1 MAYLLIAVLIWASS
15 FIVGKFAVAEFDP
28 IQIMQIRLTFAAL
41 VAFPFVVR
49 VYTKIPKKH
58 SLKVWLVSF
67 LTLPL
72 CVILQFSG
80 LKLTSAASAVALLG
94 LNPLL
99 TVLMG
104 YFCFKKQATRLDF
117 ILSLFACVG
126 ILIMAAGSDDNGSI
140 NVLGLL
146 LVTLG
151 SLSFIVGMYLSKDI
165 LQSVKVTDLTY
176 VMLVQ
181 GAITALPITLLF
193 TTDWQLPTSLS
204 AWASVAYLGIIC
216 SLLAML
222 LWNKG
227 ISQSS
232 PILAGILL
240 ALEPVFGLLM
250 ALVFLSEQLSLI
262 TWIGIIIVICTA
274 LLSVFL
280 PMMKKYQR
288 LSNTAQ

>member
-1 MAYLLIAVLIWASS
+1 MLYLLTATLIWASS
-15 FIVGKFAVAEFDP
+15 FIVGKVAIAEFDP
-28 IQIMQIRLTFAAL
+28 VQIMQIRLTLAAFIAL
-41 VAFPFVVR
+41 PFFMR
-49 VYTKIPKKH
+49 AYRKIQKNQQI
-58 SLKVWLVSF
+58 KVWLIAF
-67 LTLPL
+67 LIFPL

-99 TVLMG
+99 TVLVG
-104 YFCFKKQATRLDF
+104 YFCFNKQATRLDF

-151 SLSFIVGMYLSKDI
+151 SLSFIIGMYLSKGI
-165 LQSVKVTDLTY
+165 LQSVKVTDLTNIT
-176 VMLVQ
+176 LVQ

-193 TTDWQLPTSLS
+193 AEDWQLPTSLS

-216 SLLAML
+216 SSLAML

-262 TWIGIIIVICTA
+262 TWVGIIIVICTA

-280 PMMKKYQR
+280 PMMKRYKR
-288 LSNTAQ
+288 SF

>member
-1 MAYLLIAVLIWASS
+1 MLYLLIATLIWASS
-15 FIVGKFAVAEFDP
+15 FIVGKVAIAEFDP
-28 IQIMQIRLTFAAL
+28 VQIMQIRLTLAAFIAL
-41 VAFPFVVR
+41 PFFMR
-49 VYTKIPKKH
+49 AYRKIQKNQQI
-58 SLKVWLVSF
+58 KVWLIAF
-67 LTLPL
+67 LTFPL

-99 TVLMG
+99 TVLVG
-104 YFCFKKQATRLDF
+104 YFCFNKQATGLDF

-126 ILIMAAGSDDNGSI
+126 ILIMAAGSDDSGSI
-140 NVLGLL
+140 NMLGLL

-151 SLSFIVGMYLSKDI
+151 SLSFIIGMYLSKDI
-165 LQSVKVTDLTY
+165 LQSVKVTDLTNIT
-176 VMLVQ
+176 LVQ
-181 GAITALPITLLF
+181 GTITALPITLLF
-193 TTDWQLPTSLS
+193 AEDWQLPTSLS

-216 SLLAML
+216 SSLAML

-262 TWIGIIIVICTA
+262 TWVGIIIVICTA

-280 PMMKKYQR
+280 PMMKRYKR
-288 LSNTAQ
+288 SF

>member
-1 MAYLLIAVLIWASS
+1 MVYLLIATLIWASS
-15 FIVGKFAVAEFDP
+15 FIVGKVAIAEFDP
-28 IQIMQIRLTFAAL
+28 VQIMQIRLTLAAFIAL
-41 VAFPFVVR
+41 PFFMR
-49 VYTKIPKKH
+49 AYQKIQKNQKI
-58 SLKVWLVSF
+58 KVWLIAF
-67 LTLPL
+67 LTFPL

-99 TVLMG
+99 TVLVG

-117 ILSLFACVG
+117 ILSLFACFG
-126 ILIMAAGSDDNGSI
+126 ILIMAVGSDDSGSI

-151 SLSFIVGMYLSKDI
+151 SLSFIIGMYLSKDI
-165 LQSVKVTDLTY
+165 LQSVKVTDLTNIT
-176 VMLVQ
+176 LVQ

-193 TTDWQLPTSLS
+193 AEDWQLPTGLS
-204 AWASVAYLGIIC
+204 AWASVMYLGIIC
-216 SLLAML
+216 TSLAML

-250 ALVFLSEQLSLI
+250 ALLFLSEQLSFI

-280 PMMKKYQR
+280 PMMKRYKR
-288 LSNTAQ
+288 SF

>member
-1 MAYLLIAVLIWASS
+1 MVYLLIATLIWASS
-15 FIVGKFAVAEFDP
+15 FIVGKVAIAEFDP
-28 IQIMQIRLTFAAL
+28 VQIMQIRLTLAAFIAL
-41 VAFPFVVR
+41 PFFMR
-49 VYTKIPKKH
+49 AYRKIQKNQQI
-58 SLKVWLVSF
+58 KVWLIAF
-67 LTLPL
+67 LTFPL

-99 TVLMG
+99 TVLVG
-104 YFCFKKQATRLDF
+104 YFCFNKQATGLDF

-126 ILIMAAGSDDNGSI
+126 ILIMAAGSDDSGSI
-140 NVLGLL
+140 NMLGLL

-151 SLSFIVGMYLSKDI
+151 SLSFIIGMYFSKDI
-165 LQSVKVTDLTY
+165 LQSVKVTDLTNIT
-176 VMLVQ
+176 LVQ
-181 GAITALPITLLF
+181 GAITALPITLF
-193 TTDWQLPTSLS
+193 FAEDWQLPTGLS
-204 AWASVAYLGIIC
+204 AWASVMYLGIIC
-216 SLLAML
+216 TSLAML

-250 ALVFLSEQLSLI
+250 ALLFLSEQLSFI

-280 PMMKKYQR
+280 PMMKRYKR
-288 LSNTAQ
+288 SF

>member
-1 MAYLLIAVLIWASS
+1 MLYLLTATLIWASS
-15 FIVGKFAVAEFDP
+15 FIVGKVAIAEFDP
-28 IQIMQIRLTFAAL
+28 VQIMQIRLTLAAFIAL
-41 VAFPFVVR
+41 PFFMR
-49 VYTKIPKKH
+49 AYRKIQQNQH
-58 SLKVWLVSF
+58 IKVWLISF
-67 LTLPL
+67 LTFPL

-99 TVLMG
+99 TVLVG

-117 ILSLFACVG
+117 ILSLFACFG
-126 ILIMAAGSDDNGSI
+126 ILIMAVGSDDSGSI
-140 NVLGLL
+140 NILGLL

-165 LQSVKVTDLTY
+165 LQSVKVADLTNIT
-176 VMLVQ
+176 LVQ

-193 TTDWQLPTSLS
+193 AEDWQLPTAFSG
-204 AWASVAYLGIIC
+204 WASVVYLGIIC
-216 SLLAML
+216 TSLAMF

-250 ALVFLSEQLSLI
+250 ALLFLSEQLSFI

-280 PMMKKYQR
+280 PMMKRYKR
-288 LSNTAQ
+288 SF

>member
-1 MAYLLIAVLIWASS
+1 MLYLLIATLIWASS
-15 FIVGKFAVAEFDP
+15 FIVGKIAITAFDP
-28 IQIMQIRLTFAAL
+28 VQIMQIRLTLAAFIVL
-41 VAFPFVVR
+41 PFFMR
-49 VYTKIPKKH
+49 AYKTIQKH
-58 SLKVWLVSF
+58 QHIKVWLISF
-67 LTLPL
+67 LTFPL
-72 CVILQFSG
+72 CIILQFSG

-99 TVLMG
+99 TVLVG

-126 ILIMAAGSDDNGSI
+126 ILIMASGSDDNGSI

-151 SLSFIVGMYLSKDI
+151 SLSFIVGMYLSKEI
-165 LQSVKVTDLTY
+165 LQSVKVIDLTK
-176 VMLVQ
+176 VTLVQ
-181 GAITALPITLLF
+181 GAITALPITLF
-193 TTDWQLPTSLS
+193 FAQNWQLPTSLS
-204 AWASVAYLGIIC
+204 AWVSVAYLGIIC
-216 SLLAML
+216 TSLAIL

-250 ALVFLSEQLSLI
+250 ALVFLSERLSLI
-262 TWIGIIIVICTA
+262 TWVGIIIVICTA
-274 LLSVFL
+274 LLSVLL
-280 PMMKKYQR
+280 PMMKRYKR
-288 LSNTAQ
+288 SF

>member
-1 MAYLLIAVLIWASS
+1 MVYLLIATLIWASS
-15 FIVGKFAVAEFDP
+15 FIVGKVAIAEFDP
-28 IQIMQIRLTFAAL
+28 VQIMQIRLTLAAFIAL
-41 VAFPFVVR
+41 PFFMR
-49 VYTKIPKKH
+49 AYQKIQKNQQI
-58 SLKVWLVSF
+58 KVWIIAF
-67 LTLPL
+67 LTFPL

-99 TVLMG
+99 TVLVG

-117 ILSLFACVG
+117 ILSLFACFG
-126 ILIMAAGSDDNGSI
+126 ILIMAVGSDDSGSI

-151 SLSFIVGMYLSKDI
+151 SLSFIIGMYLSKDI
-165 LQSVKVTDLTY
+165 LQSVKVADLTNIT
-176 VMLVQ
+176 LVQ
-181 GAITALPITLLF
+181 GAITALPITLF
-193 TTDWQLPTSLS
+193 FAEDWQLPTSLS
-204 AWASVAYLGIIC
+204 AWASVMYLGIIC
-216 SLLAML
+216 TSLAML

-250 ALVFLSEQLSLI
+250 ALLFLSEQLSLV

-280 PMMKKYQR
+280 PMIKRYKR
-288 LSNTAQ
+288 SF

>member
-1 MAYLLIAVLIWASS
+1 MLYLLIATLIWASS
-15 FIVGKFAVAEFDP
+15 FIVGKVAISAFDP
-28 IQIMQIRLTFAAL
+28 VQIMQIRLTLAAFIAL
-41 VAFPFVVR
+41 PFFIPA
-49 VYTKIPKKH
+49 YKKIQKNQH
-58 SLKVWLVSF
+58 IKVWLISF
-67 LTLPL
+67 LTFPL
-72 CVILQFSG
+72 YVILQFSG
-80 LKLTSAASAVALLG
+80 LKLPSAASAVALLG

-99 TVLMG
+99 TVLVG

-117 ILSLFACVG
+117 ILSLFACLG
-126 ILIMAAGSDDNGSI
+126 ILIMASGSDDSGSI

-151 SLSFIVGMYLSKDI
+151 SLSFIVGMYLSKEI
-165 LQSVKVTDLTY
+165 LQSVKVIDLTKI
-176 VMLVQ
+176 MLVQ

-193 TTDWQLPTSLS
+193 AENWQLPTSLS

-216 SLLAML
+216 TSLAIL

-250 ALVFLSEQLSLI
+250 ALVFLSEQLSLV
-262 TWIGIIIVICTA
+262 TWVGIIIVICTA
-274 LLSVFL
+274 LLSVLL
-280 PMMKKYQR
+280 PMMKRYKR
-288 LSNTAQ
+288 LI

>member
-1 MAYLLIAVLIWASS
+1 MLYLLTATLIWASS
-15 FIVGKFAVAEFDP
+15 FIVGKVAIAEFDP
-28 IQIMQIRLTFAAL
+28 VQIMQIRLTLAAFIAL
-41 VAFPFVVR
+41 PFFMR
-49 VYTKIPKKH
+49 AYRKIQKNQQI
-58 SLKVWLVSF
+58 KVWLIAF
-67 LTLPL
+67 LTFPL

-99 TVLMG
+99 TVLVG
-104 YFCFKKQATRLDF
+104 YFCFNKQATRLDF

-151 SLSFIVGMYLSKDI
+151 SLSFIIGMYLSKGI
-165 LQSVKVTDLTY
+165 LQSVKVTDLTNIT
-176 VMLVQ
+176 LVQ

-193 TTDWQLPTSLS
+193 AEDWKLPTSLS

-216 SLLAML
+216 SSLAML

-262 TWIGIIIVICTA
+262 TWVGIIIVICTA

-280 PMMKKYQR
+280 PMMKRYKR
-288 LSNTAQ
+288 SF

>member
-1 MAYLLIAVLIWASS
+1 MLYLLTATLIWASS
-15 FIVGKFAVAEFDP
+15 FIVGKVAIAEFDP
-28 IQIMQIRLTFAAL
+28 VQIMQIRLTLAAFIAL
-41 VAFPFVVR
+41 PFFMR
-49 VYTKIPKKH
+49 AYRKIQKNQQI
-58 SLKVWLVSF
+58 KVWLIAF
-67 LTLPL
+67 FTFPL

-99 TVLMG
+99 TVLVG
-104 YFCFKKQATRLDF
+104 YFCFNKQATRLDF

-151 SLSFIVGMYLSKDI
+151 SLSFIIGMYLSKGI
-165 LQSVKVTDLTY
+165 LQSVKVTDLTNIT
-176 VMLVQ
+176 LVQ

-193 TTDWQLPTSLS
+193 AEDWQLPTSLS

-216 SLLAML
+216 SNLAML

-262 TWIGIIIVICTA
+262 TWVGIIIVICTA

-280 PMMKKYQR
+280 PMMKRYKR
-288 LSNTAQ
+288 SF

>member
-1 MAYLLIAVLIWASS
+1 MVYLLIATLIWASS
-15 FIVGKFAVAEFDP
+15 FIVGKVAIAEFDP
-28 IQIMQIRLTFAAL
+28 VQIMQIRLTLAAFIAL
-41 VAFPFVVR
+41 PFFMR
-49 VYTKIPKKH
+49 AYQKIQKNQQI
-58 SLKVWLVSF
+58 KVWLIAF
-67 LTLPL
+67 LTFPL

-99 TVLMG
+99 TVLVG

-117 ILSLFACVG
+117 ILSLFACFG
-126 ILIMAAGSDDNGSI
+126 ILIMAAGSDDSGSI
-140 NVLGLL
+140 NMLGLL

-151 SLSFIVGMYLSKDI
+151 SLSFIIGMYLSKDI
-165 LQSVKVTDLTY
+165 LQSVKVTDLTNIT
-176 VMLVQ
+176 LVQ
-181 GAITALPITLLF
+181 GAITALPITLF
-193 TTDWQLPTSLS
+193 FAEDWQLPTGLS
-204 AWASVAYLGIIC
+204 AWASVVYLGIIC
-216 SLLAML
+216 TSLAML

-250 ALVFLSEQLSLI
+250 ALLFLSEQLSFI

-280 PMMKKYQR
+280 PMMKRYKR
-288 LSNTAQ
+288 SF

>member
-1 MAYLLIAVLIWASS
+1 MLYLLTATLIWASS
-15 FIVGKFAVAEFDP
+15 FIVGKVAIAEFDP
-28 IQIMQIRLTFAAL
+28 VQIMQIRLTLAAFIAL
-41 VAFPFVVR
+41 PFFMR
-49 VYTKIPKKH
+49 AYRKIQKNQQI
-58 SLKVWLVSF
+58 KVWLIAF
-67 LTLPL
+67 LTFPL

-99 TVLMG
+99 TVLVG
-104 YFCFKKQATRLDF
+104 YFCFNKQATRLDF

-146 LVTLG
+146 IVTLG
-151 SLSFIVGMYLSKDI
+151 SLSFIIGMYLSKGI
-165 LQSVKVTDLTY
+165 LQSVKVTDLTNIT
-176 VMLVQ
+176 LVQ

-193 TTDWQLPTSLS
+193 AEDWQLPTSLS

-216 SLLAML
+216 SSLAML

-262 TWIGIIIVICTA
+262 TWVGIIIVICTA

-280 PMMKKYQR
+280 PMMKRYKR
-288 LSNTAQ
+288 SF

>member
-1 MAYLLIAVLIWASS
+1 MVYLLIATLIWASS
-15 FIVGKFAVAEFDP
+15 FIVGKAAIAEFDP
-28 IQIMQIRLTFAAL
+28 IQIMQIRLTLAAL
-41 VAFPFVVR
+41 IALPFCLKAYKKV
-49 VYTKIPKKH
+49 PKNQQI
-58 SLKVWLVSF
+58 KVWLIAF
-67 LTLPL
+67 LTFPL

-99 TVLMG
+99 TVLVG

-117 ILSLFACVG
+117 VLSLFACVG
-126 ILIMAAGSDDNGSI
+126 ILIMASGSDENGSI
-140 NVLGLL
+140 DVLGLL

-151 SLSFIVGMYLSKDI
+151 SLSFIIGMYLSKEI
-165 LQSVKVTDLTY
+165 LQFVKVTDLTNIT
-176 VMLVQ
+176 LVQ

-193 TTDWQLPTSLS
+193 SEDWQLPTSLS

-216 SLLAML
+216 SSLAML

-227 ISQSS
+227 ISQSL

-250 ALVFLSEQLSLI
+250 ALIFLSEQLSFV
-262 TWIGIIIVICTA
+262 TWMGIIVVICTA

-280 PMMKKYQR
+280 PMLRRYKR
-288 LSNTAQ
+288 SN

>member
-1 MAYLLIAVLIWASS
+1 MVYLLFATLIWASS
-15 FIVGKFAVAEFDP
+15 FIVGKVAIAEFDP
-28 IQIMQIRLTFAAL
+28 VQIMQIRLTLAAFIAL
-41 VAFPFVVR
+41 PFFMR
-49 VYTKIPKKH
+49 AYRKIQKNQQI
-58 SLKVWLVSF
+58 KVWLIAF
-67 LTLPL
+67 LTFPL

-99 TVLMG
+99 TVLVG
-104 YFCFKKQATRLDF
+104 YFCFNKQATRLDF

-126 ILIMAAGSDDNGSI
+126 ILIMAAGSDDSGSI
-140 NVLGLL
+140 NMLGLL

-151 SLSFIVGMYLSKDI
+151 SLSFIIGMYLSKDI
-165 LQSVKVTDLTY
+165 LQSVKVTDLTNIT
-176 VMLVQ
+176 LVQ
-181 GAITALPITLLF
+181 GAITALPITLF
-193 TTDWQLPTSLS
+193 FAEDWQLPTGLS
-204 AWASVAYLGIIC
+204 AWASVMYLGIIC
-216 SLLAML
+216 TSLAML

-250 ALVFLSEQLSLI
+250 ALLFLSEQLSFI

-280 PMMKKYQR
+280 PMMKRYKR
-288 LSNTAQ
+288 SF

>member
-1 MAYLLIAVLIWASS
+1 MVYLLIATLIWASS
-15 FIVGKFAVAEFDP
+15 FIVGKVAIAEFDP
-28 IQIMQIRLTFAAL
+28 VQIMQIRLTLAAFIAL
-41 VAFPFVVR
+41 PFFMR
-49 VYTKIPKKH
+49 AYRKIQQNQH
-58 SLKVWLVSF
+58 IKVWLISF
-67 LTLPL
+67 LTFPL

-99 TVLMG
+99 TVLVG
-104 YFCFKKQATRLDF
+104 YFCFKKRATRLDF

-126 ILIMAAGSDDNGSI
+126 ILIMAAGSDDSGSI
-140 NVLGLL
+140 NMLGLL

-151 SLSFIVGMYLSKDI
+151 SLSFIIGMYLSKDI
-165 LQSVKVTDLTY
+165 LQSVKVTDLTNIT
-176 VMLVQ
+176 LVQ
-181 GAITALPITLLF
+181 GAITALPITLF
-193 TTDWQLPTSLS
+193 FAEDWQLPTGLS
-204 AWASVAYLGIIC
+204 AWASVMYLGIIC
-216 SLLAML
+216 TSLAML

-250 ALVFLSEQLSLI
+250 ALLFLSEQLSLI

-280 PMMKKYQR
+280 PMMKRYKR
-288 LSNTAQ
+288 SF

>member
-1 MAYLLIAVLIWASS
+1 MVYLLIATLIWASS
-15 FIVGKFAVAEFDP
+15 FIVGKVAIAEFDP
-28 IQIMQIRLTFAAL
+28 VQIMQIRLTLAAFIAL
-41 VAFPFVVR
+41 PFFMR
-49 VYTKIPKKH
+49 AYRKIQKNQQI
-58 SLKVWLVSF
+58 KVWLIAF
-67 LTLPL
+67 LTFPL

-99 TVLMG
+99 TVLVG
-104 YFCFKKQATRLDF
+104 YFCFNKQATGLDF

-126 ILIMAAGSDDNGSI
+126 ILIMAAGSDDSGSI
-140 NVLGLL
+140 NMLGLL

-151 SLSFIVGMYLSKDI
+151 SLSFIIGMYLSKDI
-165 LQSVKVTDLTY
+165 LQSVKVTDLTNIT
-176 VMLVQ
+176 LVQ
-181 GAITALPITLLF
+181 GAVTALPIMLLF
-193 TTDWQLPTSLS
+193 AEDWQLPTSLS
-204 AWASVAYLGIIC
+204 AWASVMYLGIIC
-216 SLLAML
+216 TSLAML

-250 ALVFLSEQLSLI
+250 ALLFLSEQLSFI

-280 PMMKKYQR
+280 PMMKRYKR
-288 LSNTAQ
+288 SF

>member
-1 MAYLLIAVLIWASS
+1 MLYLLIATLIWASS
-15 FIVGKFAVAEFDP
+15 FIVGKVAISAFDP
-28 IQIMQIRLTFAAL
+28 VQIMQIRLTLAAFIAL
-41 VAFPFVVR
+41 PFFMR
-49 VYTKIPKKH
+49 GYKKIQKNQRI
-58 SLKVWLVSF
+58 KVWFISF
-67 LTLPL
+67 LTFPL

-80 LKLTSAASAVALLG
+80 LKLTSASSAVALLG

-99 TVLMG
+99 TVLVG

-117 ILSLFACVG
+117 ILSLFACLG
-126 ILIMAAGSDDNGSI
+126 ILIMASGSDDSGSI

-151 SLSFIVGMYLSKDI
+151 SLSFIVGMYLSKEI
-165 LQSVKVTDLTY
+165 LQSVKVIDLTN
-176 VMLVQ
+176 VTLVQ
-181 GAITALPITLLF
+181 GAITALPVTLLF
-193 TTDWQLPTSLS
+193 AENWQLPTSLS

-216 SLLAML
+216 TSLAIL

-250 ALVFLSEQLSLI
+250 ALVFLSERLSLI
-262 TWIGIIIVICTA
+262 TWVGIIIVICTA
-274 LLSVFL
+274 LLSVLL
-280 PMMKKYQR
+280 PMMKRYKR
-288 LSNTAQ
+288 SF

>member
-1 MAYLLIAVLIWASS
+1 MLYLLIATLIWASS
-15 FIVGKFAVAEFDP
+15 FIVGKVAIAEFDP
-28 IQIMQIRLTFAAL
+28 VQIMQIRLTLAAFIAL
-41 VAFPFVVR
+41 PFFMR
-49 VYTKIPKKH
+49 AYRKIQKNQQI
-58 SLKVWLVSF
+58 KVWLIAF
-67 LTLPL
+67 LTFPL

-99 TVLMG
+99 TVLVG
-104 YFCFKKQATRLDF
+104 YFCFNKQATGLDF

-126 ILIMAAGSDDNGSI
+126 ILIMAAGSDDSGSI
-140 NVLGLL
+140 NMLGLL

-151 SLSFIVGMYLSKDI
+151 SLSFIIGMYLSKDI
-165 LQSVKVTDLTY
+165 LQSVKVTDLTNIT
-176 VMLVQ
+176 LVQ

-193 TTDWQLPTSLS
+193 AEDWQLPTSLS

-216 SLLAML
+216 SSLAML

-262 TWIGIIIVICTA
+262 TWVGIIIVICTA

-280 PMMKKYQR
+280 PMMKRYKR
-288 LSNTAQ
+288 SF

>member
-1 MAYLLIAVLIWASS
+1 MLYLLIATLIWASS
-15 FIVGKFAVAEFDP
+15 FIVGKVAIAEFDP
-28 IQIMQIRLTFAAL
+28 VQIMQIRLTLAAFIAL
-41 VAFPFVVR
+41 PFFMR
-49 VYTKIPKKH
+49 AYQKIRQNQQI
-58 SLKVWLVSF
+58 KVWLIAF
-67 LTLPL
+67 LTFPL
-72 CVILQFSG
+72 CIILQFSG

-99 TVLMG
+99 TVLVG

-151 SLSFIVGMYLSKDI
+151 SLSFIIGMYLSKDI
-165 LQSVKVTDLTY
+165 LQSVKVTDLTNIT
-176 VMLVQ
+176 LVQ

-193 TTDWQLPTSLS
+193 TEDWQLPTSFS
-204 AWASVAYLGIIC
+204 AWASVMYLGIIC
-216 SLLAML
+216 TSLAML

-250 ALVFLSEQLSLI
+250 ALLFLSEQLSVV

-280 PMMKKYQR
+280 PMMKRYKR
-288 LSNTAQ
+288 SF

>member
-1 MAYLLIAVLIWASS
+1 MLYLLTATLIWASS
-15 FIVGKFAVAEFDP
+15 FIVGKVAIAEFDP
-28 IQIMQIRLTFAAL
+28 VQIMQIRLTLAAFIAL
-41 VAFPFVVR
+41 PFFMR
-49 VYTKIPKKH
+49 AYRKIQKNQQI
-58 SLKVWLVSF
+58 KVWLIAF
-67 LTLPL
+67 LTFPL

-99 TVLMG
+99 TVLVG
-104 YFCFKKQATRLDF
+104 YFCFNKQATRLDF

-151 SLSFIVGMYLSKDI
+151 SLSFIIGMYLSKGI
-165 LQSVKVTDLTY
+165 LQSVKVTDLTNIT
-176 VMLVQ
+176 LVQ

-193 TTDWQLPTSLS
+193 AEDWQLPTSLS

-216 SLLAML
+216 SNLAML

-250 ALVFLSEQLSLI
+250 ALAFLSEQLSLI
-262 TWIGIIIVICTA
+262 TWVGIIIVICTA

-280 PMMKKYQR
+280 PMMKRYKR
-288 LSNTAQ
+288 SF